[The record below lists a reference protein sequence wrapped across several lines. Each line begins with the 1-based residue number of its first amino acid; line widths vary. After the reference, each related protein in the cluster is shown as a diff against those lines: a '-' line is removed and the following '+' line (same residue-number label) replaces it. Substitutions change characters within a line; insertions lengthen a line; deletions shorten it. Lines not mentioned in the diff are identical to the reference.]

1 MINGSSRQRGQWVA
15 AVAAVL
21 LVLLPAA
28 PAAAHNSLTGSDPAD
43 GARLDKPPTQV
54 RLTFLSRL
62 DPETTKITITGPDDR
77 SAAAGE
83 PRFDGSRVTVPFAP
97 GPAGRYTVAY
107 QVASGDGHPVKGDIE
122 FTLTTG
128 AAPASPSAA
137 AVPTAAPAADA
148 TTDATTGAPAAT
160 PTGAASAVAEPVER
174 TATDRGTSWWPWLA
188 GGLVA
193 LVALAG
199 GALWLR
205 SRRRP
210 S

>member
-1 MINGSSRQRGQWVA
+1 MITGSSRHRGQWFA

-62 DPETTKITITGPDDR
+62 NPETTKITITGPDEQ
-77 SAAAGE
+77 SAVAGE
-83 PRFDGSRVTVPFAP
+83 PQFNGSRVTVPFAP

-128 AAPASPSAA
+128 SAPESPSAA
-137 AVPTAAPAADA
+137 ATPTAEEPTAEATTAAPE
-148 TTDATTGAPAAT
+148 T
-160 PTGAASAVAEPVER
+160 PTSTASAVAEPVER
-174 TATDRGTSWWPWLA
+174 TATDSGTSWWLWLA
-188 GGLVA
+188 GGLAV

-205 SRRRP
+205 SRRQP